1 MPTDTA
7 KPRRHSRGRG
17 RRARLAIAPVAFI
30 GTPDAHR
37 IDARDRIRPHV
48 ASMNHSVRTLART
61 DEYLAAARDS
71 ETRWHGV
78 TVSFPGR
85 DSLGRANPRMARRA
99 FA

>member
-1 MPTDTA
+1 MNPA
-7 KPRRHSRGRG
+7 RRKNRTRGRDG
-17 RRARLAIAPVAFI
+17 LARDPLAFA

-37 IDARDRIRPHV
+37 TDARERMRRHV
-48 ASMNHSVRTLART
+48 APLNYSRRTLAHT

-85 DSLGRANPRMARRA
+85 DSLGRVNPRMPRRQYA
-99 FA
+99 